1 MGELLESFIAQFEN
15 DKLDLNLKELLSN
28 DERIEWETLV
38 KAFNEIEVMDIA
50 NTTKKIPKMYKLDR
64 WQDMAILAYIKTL
77 ELMIMNVKNSG
88 QMGDMPP
95 EIGEHAPQQHDPYS
109 GSMFG

>member
-15 DKLDLNLKELLSN
+15 DKLDLNLKELLSD

-38 KAFNEIEVMDIA
+38 KAFNEIEIMDIA
-50 NTTKKIPKMYKLDR
+50 NTTKKIPKMYKLTR

-77 ELMIMNVKNSG
+77 ELMIMNVKASG
-88 QMGDMPP
+88 MKDMPP
-95 EIGEHAPQQHDPYS
+95 ELTGIPKTSDPYS